1 MIETITK
8 TEIVALYI
16 KELEKTPEGR
26 KQLDNT
32 TFIPISTLKSNLSE
46 FHMVFSRLKKD
57 ERTNIKI
64 WQLLTKQFPVF
75 KEG

>member
-1 MIETITK
+1 
-8 TEIVALYI
+8 
-16 KELEKTPEGR
+16 
-26 KQLDNT
+26 
-32 TFIPISTLKSNLSE
+32 LKSNLSE